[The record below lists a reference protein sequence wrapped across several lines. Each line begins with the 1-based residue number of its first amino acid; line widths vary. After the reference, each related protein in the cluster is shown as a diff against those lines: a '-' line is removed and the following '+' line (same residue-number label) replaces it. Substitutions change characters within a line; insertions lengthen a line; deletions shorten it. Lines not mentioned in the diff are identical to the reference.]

1 MSGMEWNKGVLTP
14 IVGDIDVY
22 AQSVITEE
30 EVQKRGYDDVLEML
44 LDSPEDYSVYC
55 IDNKYYK
62 VSFEVEGEE
71 YYDPTRITVSEDG
84 TISFL
89 TYHYNGGGHW
99 TEVIEHELEK
109 NNE

>member
-1 MSGMEWNKGVLTP
+1 MSQMEWNKGVLTP
-14 IVGDIDVY
+14 ITIDINAY
-22 AQSVITEE
+22 ACSVIDYIEFLHS
-30 EVQKRGYDDVLEML
+30 GYDQVLDML
-44 LDSPEDYSVYC
+44 LDRPEVYSVHF

-71 YYDPTRITVSEDG
+71 YYDPTRIAVSDDG
-84 TISFL
+84 AISFL

-109 NNE
+109 ING